1 MIKDGIAAINSLLDG
16 LVTGDLSEKNVAC
29 ELSLPESSAI
39 DKLLILRNM
48 ISELTTYAITLSEG
62 DVEAAP
68 PPRQNYLAGGMKQL
82 QSQLFHLKW
91 QLECVAN
98 GDYGQRIDFMGDFSL
113 VFNRM
118 VAQLKDREE
127 HIKAQRDIMM
137 RVFDNIEPIIIVD
150 AYNKLDLIYSNRMA
164 EERFGVTMKQ
174 GFTLPLKTIIA
185 HILNL
190 PVASEERQIFD
201 SESGLWYTV
210 MSVTL
215 PWLDHTAAVLYHFID
230 ITAHKKRESRLE
242 LDANTDKLTKLFNR
256 RVFERSFSEQW
267 GFCLRSQ
274 KSMSIMIFDLDNF
287 KNMNDTYGHLHG
299 DNCLV
304 AFADVLKKNI
314 SRSSDVIA
322 RYGGEEFAV
331 LLPFTDAVN
340 AARIAEKIRIATA
353 ELEIPVLDKPEEF
366 TKITVSCG
374 VASIIPDDGMTPKKL
389 MADADLAL
397 YHSKQTGRN
406 RVTIKTY
413 TDL

>member
-1 MIKDGIAAINSLLDG
+1 MIKDGITAINTLLDG
-16 LVTGDLSEKNVAC
+16 LVTGDLSEKEFAS

-39 DKLLILRNM
+39 DKLLVLRSM
-48 ISELTTYAITLSEG
+48 ISELTTYAVALSGG

-68 PPRQNYLAGGMKQL
+68 PPRANYLAGGMKQL

-113 VFNRM
+113 VFNEM
-118 VAQLKDREE
+118 VGQLKDREE

-137 RVFDNIEPIIIVD
+137 RVFNNIEPIIIVD
-150 AYNKLDLIYSNRMA
+150 AYNKLDLIYSNQMA
-164 EERFGVTMKQ
+164 EERFGVTMEH
-174 GFTLPLKTIIA
+174 GFILPLKTIIA

-201 SESGLWYTV
+201 SESGQWYTV

-215 PWLDHTAAVLYHFID
+215 PWLEHTAAVLYHFID
-230 ITAHKKRESRLE
+230 ITAHKKRESTLE

-256 RVFERSFSEQW
+256 RVLERSFNEQW
-267 GFCLRSQ
+267 GYCFRNQ
-274 KSMSIMIFDLDNF
+274 KPMSIMIFDLDNF
-287 KNMNDTYGHLHG
+287 KNINDTYGHLHG

-304 AFADVLKKNI
+304 AFADVLRKNI

-331 LLPFTDAVN
+331 LLPFTDVVH
-340 AARIAEKIRIATA
+340 AARIAENIRIDTA
-353 ELEIPVLDKPEEF
+353 ALEVPILDKPKQ
-366 TKITVSCG
+366 TTRITVSCG
-374 VASIIPDDGMTPKKL
+374 VASIIPDDDMTPKKL

-397 YHSKQTGRN
+397 YHSKQNGRN

-413 TDL
+413 RDL